1 MRIGM
6 LVIGSE
12 LLQGKISDA
21 NTPWFA
27 QFLRSWNLTLD
38 QALISHDTPAAL
50 AAALGQLSRDC
61 DLIIC
66 SGGLGPTADDITK
79 LVIGDFYGRPLT
91 TTPGMRAVAR
101 GNYQRQ
107 GRELAPEHPYNFAP
121 EGFQLLDNPSGFA
134 PGLFY
139 SHQGRTLLA
148 FPGVP
153 KEFRDMLSAHFPRL
167 VAPLLPQQGLLSLRT
182 FRTRGVPEEKIFFEL
197 CPGLWEKLEAFGAVS
212 SLPQIMGVDVG
223 VSVRASDQIELDEK
237 ILAVRE
243 AIQTSPLA
251 PYVWH
256 EGAES
261 LEELIVARAQSKQ
274 MTVSFAESCTG
285 GLCSH
290 RLTNISGSSQVFWG
304 SVVSYDNSVKQ
315 NILDVREESLKRFGA
330 VSEEVA
336 KEMALGV
343 RTKLGT
349 DVGISL
355 TGIAGPGGGSEL
367 KPVGTVWIG
376 IATKETLVAKKFNFR
391 GDRETLKLRFSQM
404 ALYELLDVVTC
415 KDLEK

>member
-38 QALISHDTPAAL
+38 QVQISHDTPAAL

-61 DLIIC
+61 DLIVC

-79 LVIGDFYGRPLT
+79 VVIGDFYGRPQT
-91 TTPGMRAVAR
+91 TGPALRAIAR

-121 EGFQLLDNPSGFA
+121 EGFELLDNPSGFA

-148 FPGVP
+148 LPGVP
-153 KEFRDMLSAHFPRL
+153 KEFRDMLALHFPRL
-167 VAPLLPQQGLLSLRT
+167 IAPMLPEHGLLTLRT

-197 CPGLWEKLEAFGAVS
+197 CPGLWEQLEAFGAVS

-223 VSVRASDQIELDEK
+223 VSLRAANQRELDQK
-237 ILAVRE
+237 IQAVRE
-243 AIQTSPLA
+243 TIQKSPLA

-256 EGAES
+256 EGAEA
-261 LEELIVARAQSKQ
+261 LEEVIVARARSKQ
-274 MTVSFAESCTG
+274 LTVSFAESCTG

-290 RLTNISGSSQVFWG
+290 RLTNVSGSSQVFWG
-304 SVVSYDNSVKQ
+304 SVVSYDNSVKRSV
-315 NILDVREESLKRFGA
+315 LGVTESSLETFGA
-330 VSEEVA
+330 VSEQVA
-336 KEMALGV
+336 IEMATGV
-343 RTKLGT
+343 RSKLGT
-349 DVGISL
+349 DVGVSL
-355 TGIAGPGGGSEL
+355 TGIAGPGGGSAE

-376 IATKETLVAKKFNFR
+376 VATKETSFAKRFNFR

-404 ALYELLDVVTC
+404 ALYELLDVVTYRDPA
-415 KDLEK
+415 K